1 MKLNT
6 KLFFAFLLSC
16 IAIVVLMS
24 GIMHYYAVRNFSAY
38 IHDVELKQIGDII
51 IRLEAEY
58 KEYRSWDHIRA
69 NPGTWNEILHS
80 VMQSRKIKMPPP
92 PMPDDG
98 SFRQPPSGQIPPP
111 PPDMIPR
118 LMLFDKNKHPVFG
131 KKDTS
136 RNYFFKSIIVDGR
149 TVGWLGLHRPE
160 HISDPLQIK
169 FLYRQ
174 SRAFI
179 IIGIVILI
187 LAVMASLFLSKHILL
202 PVRRLAEGAHALTSR
217 RFDTRIDVN
226 SSDELGQLSI
236 DFNRMADT
244 LERYEFMRKQ
254 WISDIS
260 HELRTPLAIM
270 RAEIEAAQDG
280 IRDLSGETLQ
290 SLHSEVMLLSRIV
303 DDLHSLSIIDS
314 NALSMKMEN
323 INPVEIA
330 MNVTT
335 AFKSRYEH
343 AGIRILPVS
352 VNFPKVRVTGDPER
366 LAQVFSNILEN
377 TLKYTDSPGALRMNL
392 SIKDNELHMI
402 FEDSP
407 PGVPAGSMPYLFERL
422 YKTDSS
428 RSRRK
433 GGSGLGLSIS
443 KGIIEA
449 MKGRITADAS
459 DLGGLK
465 ISIMLPISDHL

>member
-24 GIMHYYAVRNFSAY
+24 GIMHYYAIRNFSDY
-38 IHDVELKQIGDII
+38 IRDVELKQLNDTIV
-51 IRLEAEY
+51 RLETEY
-58 KEYRSWDHIRA
+58 KRYGNWEHIRT
-69 NPGTWNEILHS
+69 NPATWNEILRS
-80 VMQSRKIKMPPP
+80 VMQSLRIKMPPP
-92 PMPDDG
+92 HMPDDG
-98 SFRQPPSGQIPPP
+98 SFRQPPSGQMPPP

-118 LMLFDKNKHPVFG
+118 LMLFDKDKHPVFNE
-131 KKDTS
+131 KDSTG
-136 RNYFFKSIIVDGR
+136 NYFFKAINVDGK
-149 TVGWLGLHRPE
+149 TVGWLGLHRHE
-160 HISDPLQIK
+160 HISDPLQMK

-187 LAVMASLFLSKHILL
+187 LATLVSLFLSRHILL
-202 PVRRLAEGAHALTSR
+202 PVKRLAEGAHALTSR
-217 RFDTRIDVN
+217 RFDTRIN
-226 SSDELGQLSI
+226 IHSSDELGQLSM

-254 WISDIS
+254 WITDIS
-260 HELRTPLAIM
+260 HELRTPLTVM

-280 IRDLSGETLQ
+280 IREMGGETLQ

-303 DDLHSLSIIDS
+303 DDLHSLSVIDS
-314 NALSMKMEN
+314 NVLSMRMEN

-330 MNVTT
+330 GNIIT
-335 AFKSRYEH
+335 AFKSRFEQ
-343 AGIRILPVS
+343 AGIKVLPIPDDC
-352 VNFPKVRVTGDPER
+352 PKIRVMGDPER

-377 TLKYTDSPGALRMNL
+377 TLKYTDSPGTLRISL
-392 SIKDNELHMI
+392 STEGNELHMI

-407 PGVPAGSMPYLFERL
+407 PGVPARSMPYLFERL
-422 YKTDSS
+422 YKTDIS
-428 RSRRK
+428 RSRQK

-449 MKGRITADAS
+449 MKGRIIAEAS
-459 DLGGLK
+459 NLGGLK
-465 ISIMLPISDHL
+465 ITIMLPVSEQF

>member
-24 GIMHYYAVRNFSAY
+24 GIMHYYAIHNFSAY
-38 IHDVELKQIGDII
+38 IHDVELKQLGDII
-51 IRLEAEY
+51 VRLEAEY
-58 KEYRSWDHIRA
+58 KEYRSWEHIRT
-69 NPGTWNEILHS
+69 NPETWNEILQT
-80 VMQSRKIKMPPP
+80 VTQSQRIKMPPP
-92 PMPDDG
+92 PTPDNR
-98 SFRQPPSGQIPPP
+98 SFRQPPFGQMPPP

-118 LMLFDKNKHPVFG
+118 LMLFDKDKHPVFG
-131 KKDTS
+131 KKDS
-136 RNYFFKSIIVDGR
+136 ARNYFVKAITVDGK
-149 TVGWLGLHRPE
+149 TAGWIGLHRPVR
-160 HISDPLQIK
+160 ISDPLQMK

-187 LAVMASLFLSKHILL
+187 LATLVSLFLSRQILL
-202 PVRRLAEGAHALTSR
+202 PVKKLAEGAHALSSR
-217 RFDTRIDVN
+217 KFDTRIDIH
-226 SSDELGQLSI
+226 SSDELGQLSM

-254 WISDIS
+254 WITDIS
-260 HELRTPLAIM
+260 HELRTPLAVM
-270 RAEIEAAQDG
+270 RAEIEAVQDG
-280 IRDLSGETLQ
+280 IREMGGETLK

-303 DDLHSLSIIDS
+303 DDLHSLSVIDS
-314 NALSMKMEN
+314 NVLSMRIQN

-330 MNVTT
+330 VNVIT
-335 AFKSRYEH
+335 AFKSRFAQ
-343 AGIRILPVS
+343 AGIEVLQIPDGS
-352 VNFPKVRVTGDPER
+352 PKIRVMGDPER

-377 TLKYTDSPGALRMNL
+377 TLKYTDSPGTLRTSF
-392 SIKDNELHMI
+392 SIEGNELHII

-407 PGVPAGSMPYLFERL
+407 PGVPAISMPYLFERL
-422 YKTDSS
+422 YKTDIS
-428 RSRRK
+428 RSRQK

-449 MKGRITADAS
+449 IKGRIIAESS

-465 ISIMLPISDHL
+465 ISIILPISVNS

>member
-24 GIMHYYAVRNFSAY
+24 GIMHYYAIRNFSAY
-38 IHDVELKQIGDII
+38 VHDVELKQLDDII
-51 IRLEAEY
+51 AKLEGEY
-58 KEYRSWDHIRA
+58 KRYGNWEHIRTDPA
-69 NPGTWNEILHS
+69 TWNELLHS
-80 VMQSRKIKMPPP
+80 VMQFKKNKMPPP

-98 SFRQPPSGQIPPP
+98 SFRQPPAGLEPPP
-111 PPDMIPR
+111 PPDMLPR
-118 LMLFDKNKHPVFG
+118 IMLFDKDKHPVFG
-131 KKDTS
+131 KKDS
-136 RNYFFKSIIVDGR
+136 ARNYFFKPIDVDGR

-160 HISDPLQIK
+160 HISDPLQMK

-187 LAVMASLFLSKHILL
+187 LAAMVSLFLSRHILL
-202 PVRRLAEGAHALTSR
+202 PVRKLAEGAHALTSR
-217 RFDTRIDVN
+217 RFETRIDVN
-226 SSDELGQLSI
+226 SSDELGQLSM

-260 HELRTPLAIM
+260 HELRTPLAVM

-303 DDLHSLSIIDS
+303 DDLHSLSRIDS
-314 NALSMKMEN
+314 DVLSMKMEN
-323 INPVEIA
+323 LNPVEIA
-330 MNVTT
+330 GNVIT
-335 AFKSRYEH
+335 AFKSRFEQ
-343 AGIRILPVS
+343 AGIRILPVPDDCRKIS
-352 VNFPKVRVTGDPER
+352 VTGDPER

-377 TLKYTDSPGALRMNL
+377 TLKYTDSPGTLRTN
-392 SIKDNELHMI
+392 IFARDNELHI
-402 FEDSP
+402 VFDDSP
-407 PGVPAGSMPYLFERL
+407 PGVPSSSMPYLFERL
-422 YKTDSS
+422 YKTDIS
-428 RSRRK
+428 RSRQK

-443 KGIIEA
+443 KSIIEA
-449 MKGRITADAS
+449 MKGRITADSS

-465 ISIMLPISDHL
+465 ISIILPISINS